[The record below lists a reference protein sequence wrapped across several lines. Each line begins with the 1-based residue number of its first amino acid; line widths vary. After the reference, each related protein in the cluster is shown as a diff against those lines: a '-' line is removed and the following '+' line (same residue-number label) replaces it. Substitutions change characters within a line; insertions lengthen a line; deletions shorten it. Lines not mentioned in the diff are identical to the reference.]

1 LKAASFQKGNIEM
14 ASREQTL
21 KQLEEKKKV
30 DVLIVGAGINGIGTF
45 RDLALNEVDV
55 LMVDRGDF
63 CSGASATSS
72 HMAHGGIRYL
82 ENGEFRLVQEAVRER
97 NRMIMNA
104 PHLVKPL
111 PTTIPIFKFWSGL
124 LNAPL
129 KFINLLDRP
138 SERGAFVIKF
148 GLMMYDSFTS
158 KQKTVPTHQFH
169 GRAKSLEL
177 FPKMN
182 PEIQY
187 TATYFDGQILS
198 PERYSVELTIDGANE
213 GDHAKALNYVSVVG
227 FKNKE
232 VVLRDEVT
240 KKEFSIK
247 AKLIVNAAGP
257 WIDPVNKA
265 MGIKG
270 KYVGGTKGSH
280 LVIDHP
286 EMRKAIR
293 DNEVFFENKDG
304 RIVLIFPFYDK
315 LIIGT
320 SDLPIDD
327 PDTARC
333 TADEEKYFFE
343 MVSRVFPSLK
353 LDQKNIVFRF
363 SGVRPLE
370 YQHAKTT
377 GQITRDHSIKE
388 DVISGIPVY
397 SLVGGKWTSYRAFSE
412 QVADKAMALL
422 GVARK
427 ANTENLA
434 IGGGKGLPQGE
445 TEAKEYMATVAK
457 KTGVSKNIVAA
468 LFGRYGT
475 LAEKVAL
482 KVKEVGDKPLKS
494 LPDWQ
499 VGEVEYLIET
509 EKAMHVEDI
518 LVRRSTLAWL
528 GKAKKAT
535 VEEMADIFARKYKW
549 SAAEKKAEIN
559 RTYAELKDLHGV
571 ILA

>member
-1 LKAASFQKGNIEM
+1 M
-14 ASREQTL
+14 VSRDQTI
-21 KQLEEKKKV
+21 KQLQDKKNV
-30 DVLIVGAGINGIGTF
+30 DVLIIGAGINGIGTF
-45 RDLALNEVDV
+45 RDLALNGVDV

-63 CSGASATSS
+63 CSGTSATSS

-129 KFINLLDRP
+129 KFLNLLDRP

-158 KQKTVPTHQFH
+158 KQKTVPTHEFH

-177 FPKMN
+177 FPKIH
-182 PEIQY
+182 PDIQY
-187 TATYFDGQILS
+187 TATYYDGQILS
-198 PERYSVELTIDGANE
+198 PERYCVELTIDGADE
-213 GDHAKALNYVSVVG
+213 GDHAKALNYVSVIG

-232 VVLRDEVT
+232 VLLRDEAT
-240 KKEFSIK
+240 KQEFAVK
-247 AKLIVNAAGP
+247 AKIIVNAAGP
-257 WIDPVNKA
+257 WIDPVNNA
-265 MGIKG
+265 MGING

-280 LVIDHP
+280 LVIDHL

-293 DNEVFFENKDG
+293 DNEIFFENKDG

-320 SDLPIDD
+320 TDLPIDD

-343 MVSRVFPSLK
+343 MVGRVFPSLK
-353 LDQKNIVFRF
+353 LDKKDIVFRF

-388 DVISGIPVY
+388 DEISGIPVY

-427 ANTENLA
+427 ANTDNLG
-434 IGGGKGLPQGE
+434 IGGGKSLPKSDRE
-445 TEAKEYMATVAK
+445 IKAYLTEVVKR
-457 KTGVSKNIVAA
+457 TGASKAIVAV
-468 LFGRYGT
+468 LFERYGT
-475 LAEKVAL
+475 LCERFAI
-482 KVKEVGDKPLKS
+482 KVKEVGEKSLKS

-499 VGEVEYLIET
+499 VGEVEYLIEN
-509 EKAMHVEDI
+509 EKPVHIEDV

-528 GKAKKAT
+528 GRVKLAT
-535 VEEMADIFARKYKW
+535 VEEMADIFARKLKW
-549 SAAEKKAEIN
+549 SATEKKAEIT
-559 RTYAELKDLHGV
+559 RTLDELKDLHGV
-571 ILA
+571 NLT

>member
-1 LKAASFQKGNIEM
+1 MIMM
-14 ASREQTL
+14 ATREKTIKHL
-21 KQLEEKKKV
+21 NEKKTV
-30 DVLIVGAGINGIGTF
+30 DVLIIGAGINGIGTF
-45 RDLALNEVDV
+45 RDLALNGVDV

-63 CSGASATSS
+63 CSGTSATSS

-129 KFINLLDRP
+129 KFLNLLDRP

-169 GRAKSLEL
+169 GRTKSLEL
-177 FPKMN
+177 FPKIN
-182 PEIQY
+182 SEIQY

-240 KKEFSIK
+240 KKEFSVRT
-247 AKLIVNAAGP
+247 KLIINAAGP

-265 MGIKG
+265 IGITG

-286 EMRKAIR
+286 EIRKAIR
-293 DNEVFFENKDG
+293 DNEIFFENKDG

-315 LIIGT
+315 LIVGT
-320 SDLPIDD
+320 TDLPIDD
-327 PDTARC
+327 PDSARC
-333 TADEEKYFFE
+333 TPDEEKYFFE

-353 LDQKNIVFRF
+353 LDKKNIVFRF

-377 GQITRDHSIKE
+377 GQITRDHSIRE

-422 GVARK
+422 GMTRK
-427 ANTENLA
+427 ANTESLG
-434 IGGGKGLPQGE
+434 IGGGKNLPKND
-445 TEAKEYMATVAK
+445 TEVKEYIAAVAK
-457 KTGVSKNIVAA
+457 NTGVAKNIIAA
-468 LFGRYGT
+468 LFSRYGT
-475 LAEKVAL
+475 LCEKIAL

-494 LPDWQ
+494 LQDWQ
-499 VGEVEYLIET
+499 VGEVEYLIES
-509 EKAMHVEDI
+509 EKAVHIEDI

-535 VEEMADIFARKYKW
+535 VEEIADIFARMHKW
-549 SAAEKKAEIN
+549 SASEKKAEIN
-559 RTYAELKDLHGV
+559 RTYTELKDLHGV
-571 ILA
+571 DL

>member
-1 LKAASFQKGNIEM
+1 M
-14 ASREQTL
+14 ASREKIL
-21 KQLEEKKKV
+21 EQLEEKKKV

-45 RDLALNEVDV
+45 RDLALNGVDV

-158 KQKTVPTHQFH
+158 KQKTVPTHEFH
-169 GRAKSLEL
+169 GRTKSLEL

-213 GDHAKALNYVSVVG
+213 GEHAKALNYVSVVG

-240 KKEFSIK
+240 KKEFLIK

-320 SDLPIDD
+320 SDLPNDD

-333 TADEEKYFFE
+333 TPDEEKYFFE

-353 LDQKNIVFRF
+353 LSPKNIVFRF

-388 DVISGIPVY
+388 DLVSGIPVY

-427 ANTENLA
+427 ANTESLA
-434 IGGGKGLPQGE
+434 IGGGKGLPKGDAE
-445 TEAKEYMATVAK
+445 IKDYVAVVVK
-457 KTGVSKNIVAA
+457 KTGVTKNIATA

-509 EKAMHVEDI
+509 EKALHVEDI

-528 GKAKKAT
+528 GNAKKST

-559 RTYAELKDLHGV
+559 RTYAELEDLHGV
-571 ILA
+571 TLA

>member
-1 LKAASFQKGNIEM
+1 MSKGKTDM
-14 ASREQTL
+14 ASRQEIIRHL
-21 KQLEEKKKV
+21 SDKKAV
-30 DVLIVGAGINGIGTF
+30 DVLIIGAGINGIGTF
-45 RDLALNEVDV
+45 RDLALNGVDV
-55 LMVDRGDF
+55 LLVDRGDF

-169 GRAKSLEL
+169 GRAKSLEM

-182 PEIQY
+182 PDIKY

-198 PERYSVELTIDGANE
+198 PERFSVELAMDGESE

-232 VVLRDEVT
+232 VLLRDEVT

-265 MGIKG
+265 IGING

-280 LVIDHP
+280 LVIDNP
-286 EMRKAIR
+286 EMRKAVR
-293 DNEVFFENKDG
+293 DNEIFFENKDG

-320 SDLPIDD
+320 TDLPIDD
-327 PDTARC
+327 PDSARC
-333 TADEEKYFFE
+333 TEDEEKYFIE
-343 MVSRVFPSLK
+343 MVGRVFPSLMIDPK
-353 LDQKNIVFRF
+353 SVVFRF

-377 GQITRDHSIKE
+377 GQITRDHTIKE
-388 DVISGIPVY
+388 DNISGIPVL

-412 QVADKAMALL
+412 QVVDKSMAFL
-422 GVARK
+422 GLTRK
-427 ANTENLA
+427 SGTENLG
-434 IGGGKGLPQGE
+434 IGGGKYLPKSE
-445 TEAKEYMATVAK
+445 KEIKDYVAAVAK
-457 KTGVSKNIVAA
+457 KTGVTKEIATI
-468 LFGRYGT
+468 LFTRYGT
-475 LAEKVAL
+475 LCEQIAQKI
-482 KVKEVGDKPLKS
+482 KEVGNKPLSS

-499 VGEVEYLIET
+499 VGEVEYLIES
-509 EKAMHVEDI
+509 EKAIHIEDI

-535 VEEMADIFARKYKW
+535 VEEMADIFATKCKW

-571 ILA
+571 TLS